1 MVRTVQT
8 LLHSQLACN
17 EMQASVWRTEKR
29 QEDGKVEYGKA
40 AGLQS
45 ETRVSEGQVD

>member
-17 EMQASVWRTEKR
+17 EMQEEKNKREKAADKSASVLSK
-29 QEDGKVEYGKA
+29 QYFCQAQCV
-40 AGLQS
+40 
-45 ETRVSEGQVD
+45 V